1 MRPSSLCWRKA
12 GGRTSSGS
20 DSTLRPRS
28 DIALSCER
36 RTSIC
41 SGSSEVEELRRKAAT
56 GRAQDEGVA
65 RQEILGEDLQNRFPS
80 DHVEVIRRGQSGAD
94 VRHTVLSGAS
104 IPVGKILWEVK
115 LTATWSNDWLA
126 KLKAD
131 QQKDGA
137 QIGVI
142 ASAALPRRTDP
153 VSLTDGVWVCD
164 LDHALPL
171 AVALRAILVQ
181 IAGYEAANATRADVA
196 CRVFDYIATGG
207 FTQHVSSMCDTVTA
221 QRIDSTKIQK
231 AMQQFLKAEETR
243 LTSLE
248 NELAS
253 MVGELLGLGATIC
266 DSVRFDHVA
275 TSTGVTKPRAVL
287 VRVPRTAL
295 RRVPAQ
301 RRVQPSA

>member
-1 MRPSSLCWRKA
+1 M
-12 GGRTSSGS
+12 
-20 DSTLRPRS
+20 
-28 DIALSCER
+28 
-36 RTSIC
+36 
-41 SGSSEVEELRRKAAT
+41 
-56 GRAQDEGVA
+56 
-65 RQEILGEDLQNRFPS
+65 
-80 DHVEVIRRGQSGAD
+80 
-94 VRHTVLSGAS
+94 
-104 IPVGKILWEVK
+104 
-115 LTATWSNDWLA
+115 
-126 KLKAD
+126 
-131 QQKDGA
+131 
-137 QIGVI
+137 
-142 ASAALPRRTDP
+142 
-153 VSLTDGVWVCD
+153 CD

-181 IAGYEAANATRADVA
+181 IAGYEAANAARADVA

-295 RRVPAQ
+295 RRVPAGQ
-301 RRVQPSA
+301 RVGGAMAGCQGTEQCSSALARLPLPVAAVSLDVPGCEGGCSPVPWSLCRCSRVSSLIWSPVFAMARE